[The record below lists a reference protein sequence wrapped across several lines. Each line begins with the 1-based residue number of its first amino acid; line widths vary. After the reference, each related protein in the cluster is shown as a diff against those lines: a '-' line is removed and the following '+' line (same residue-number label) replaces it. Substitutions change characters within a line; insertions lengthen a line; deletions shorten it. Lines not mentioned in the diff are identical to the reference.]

1 MLDREEVLKAVEKQ
15 LSPSLLRHVC
25 QVAEAAQKLA
35 GIYKEDEEKAYLAGL
50 LHDYAKEKS
59 AAELLIIAAENDL
72 LDDVYRQVPYLLHAP
87 VSALLI
93 KREME
98 IDDEEIIEAIS
109 NHTLGKAAMNN
120 LEKIIF
126 LADMIEP
133 DRIFPEVD
141 KLRSL
146 AAKNLDRAML
156 LGLDSTLRYCL
167 DKNSII
173 HLQTILARN
182 YFVRLVKPQ
191 L

>member
-1 MLDREEVLKAVEKQ
+1 MLNGKEAYKAVEKQ

-25 QVAEAAQKLA
+25 QVAEVAQKMA
-35 GIYKEDEEKAYLAGL
+35 GKYEEDQEKAYLAGL

-59 AAELLIIAAENDL
+59 EAQLLIIAAENAL

-87 VSALLI
+87 VGALLI
-93 KREME
+93 KRELG
-98 IDDEEIIEAIS
+98 IDDEDIIEAIS

-133 DRIFPEVD
+133 DRDFPGVD
-141 KLRSL
+141 KIRSL

-156 LGLDSTLRYCL
+156 LGLDSTLKHCL
-167 DKNSII
+167 NKNSII
-173 HLQTILARN
+173 HPRTILARN
-182 YFVRLVKPQ
+182 YFLLQVKPQ
-191 L
+191 F